1 MNSKY
6 RQHVL
11 SVGIAAA
18 CAAWAM
24 TASGQAHAQDAPER
38 SEASSQAAEAQE
50 PEAQELDRLIVTAE
64 RRSQNIQDYAGTAQI
79 VDAETIRTLGI
90 NNDLRSVQ
98 ALIPGLSIANQE
110 GNTEI
115 YLRGVGSANNTE
127 LGDPANAPHINGA
140 YIPRPR
146 GLGNMFFDIER
157 VEVNKGPQGTLR
169 GRNAL
174 GGTLNIITRR
184 PALAE
189 GESGYAQVEVGNR
202 DYRGGEF
209 AFNKGFGGTAG
220 LRVSGYT
227 IEKDSSF
234 ENAGADG
241 SLEPAGIQDD
251 WGVRASLMFQPNDRF
266 SLLLMADY
274 GKETG
279 TGYPGANIYSATCSS
294 SFQPCTNNGTPGP
307 GFSPDELDLRKVIY
321 RGEQGYLKSSNGG
334 FLVNASYDFG
344 PVSLAYDY
352 SARMVDFEQRN
363 ASSEG
368 VLWPGRN
375 VGTTGVDYDLYS
387 TVFWTQTSDSQV
399 HELRLSSDDEAR
411 FRWVG
416 GLFHFEEDQTSGFFS
431 LADKGIFYS
440 GTEFTMPDVRG
451 KSSAIFFD
459 GTFDI
464 SDSFRIK
471 GGVRYTEE
479 DKYRYG
485 IGGNWTIGLGSDGFG
500 CCFNVRLGTPGFRP
514 ALTRRPNFDVS
525 GLTNNAEIARF
536 LLQGILVAG
545 GRDTLID
552 QLNGVI
558 DGTRP
563 NGTCVD
569 RPDINGGG
577 SQRCPADG
585 QHSFFVLGA
594 PAQQKGSSEFSFT
607 DWRIGA
613 EWDVTADN
621 LLYATV
627 STGHKAGG
635 FNDSFDPNQIPP
647 TYSPESMVAF
657 EIGSKNVFTL
667 GGYNSTFNVSAFLYN
682 IDDQVLQDLTVIGI
696 NPSDG
701 TPSGFALANRNLGE
715 SRLWGVEAES
725 TLQLPAGFMLNLH
738 GLYLDTEI
746 RKGRVA
752 DVRSQNFGAGGI
764 TSEIDLSGNELPLSS
779 KYTFNVRL
787 QQVFDLGEGSFDW
800 QVLASYRSAYYL
812 TQFNERDVVFV
823 SDTLGTVSRVEDA
836 RTAGFPDRQ
845 RGETTLNAGLGYTTA
860 SGAWRFEAWGSNLL
874 NNDVSQKAL
883 VGSGLNIRFLNDPR
897 SYGLRVRY
905 NF

>member
-1 MNSKY
+1 MNNKY
-6 RQHVL
+6 RQHLL
-11 SVGIAAA
+11 SIGIATV

-24 TASGQAHAQDAPER
+24 TASGEAMAQSAPADEDT
-38 SEASSQAAEAQE
+38 QAEAD
-50 PEAQELDRLIVTAE
+50 ELDRVVVTVE
-64 RRSQNIQDYAGTAQI
+64 RRAQSLQDYAGTAQAI
-79 VDAETIRTLGI
+79 DADTIRSLGI
-90 NNDLRSVQ
+90 NNDLRNVQ
-98 ALIPGLSIANQE
+98 TLVPGLSIANQE

-157 VEVNKGPQGTLR
+157 VEINKGPQGTLR

-174 GGTLNIITRR
+174 GGSLNIITRR
-184 PALAE
+184 PDLND
-189 GESGYAQVEVGNR
+189 GESGYAQVEAGNR
-202 DYRGGEF
+202 DYRAGEF
-209 AFNKGFGGTAG
+209 AFNKGFSGTAG
-220 LRVSGYT
+220 LRLSGYK
-227 IEKDSSF
+227 IEKGSSF
-234 ENAGADG
+234 ENAGADR

-251 WGVRASLMFQPNDRF
+251 WGVRGSLLFEPSDRF

-279 TGYPGANIYSATCSS
+279 TGYPGANVYSAVRA
-294 SFQPCTNNGTPGP
+294 GY
-307 GFSPDELDLRKVIY
+307 DIDDLDLRKVIY
-321 RGEQGYLKSSNGG
+321 RGPQGYLKSSNGG

-344 PVSLAYDY
+344 PMTLEYDY
-352 SARMVDFEQRN
+352 SIRRVDFEQRN

-368 VLWPGRN
+368 ILWPGRD
-375 VGTTGVDYDLYS
+375 VSPTGVDYDLYS

-399 HELRLSSDDEAR
+399 HELRLSSDDDAR

-440 GTEFTMPDVRG
+440 GTEFSMPDVRG
-451 KSSAIFFD
+451 KSSAVFFD
-459 GTFDI
+459 GTFDVNER
-464 SDSFRIK
+464 FRIK
-471 GGVRYTEE
+471 GGLRYTEE

-514 ALTRRPNFDVS
+514 AMTRRPNFDVS

-536 LLQGILVAG
+536 LLQGILVPG

-563 NGTCVD
+563 NGTCID

-577 SQRCPADG
+577 SQSCPANG
-585 QHSFFVLGA
+585 QHSFFSLGA
-594 PAQQKGSSEFSFT
+594 PTQQKGSSEFSFT

-613 EWDVTADN
+613 EWDLTADN

-635 FNDSFDPNQIPP
+635 FNDSFDPDEIPP

-657 EIGSKNVFTL
+657 EVGSKNVFTL

-696 NPSDG
+696 NPNDG
-701 TPSGFALANRNLGE
+701 TPSGFALVNRNLGE

-725 TLQLPAGFMLNLH
+725 TLQLPAGFTLNLH
-738 GLYLDTEI
+738 ALYLDTEI

-752 DVRSQNFGAGGI
+752 DVRSQNFSAGGI
-764 TSEIDLSGNELPLSS
+764 TSEIDLSGNELPLAS
-779 KYTFNVRL
+779 KYTFNARL
-787 QQVFDLGEGSFDW
+787 QHVFDLGAGSFDW
-800 QVLASYRSAYYL
+800 QVLASYRSAFYL

-823 SDTLGTVSRVEDA
+823 SDTVGTVDRVEDA

-845 RGETTLNAGLGYTTA
+845 RGEVTLNAGFGYTSA

-874 NNDVSQKAL
+874 DNDVSQKAL
-883 VGSGLNIRFLNDPR
+883 VGSGLDIRFLNDPR
-897 SYGLRVRY
+897 SYGVRARY